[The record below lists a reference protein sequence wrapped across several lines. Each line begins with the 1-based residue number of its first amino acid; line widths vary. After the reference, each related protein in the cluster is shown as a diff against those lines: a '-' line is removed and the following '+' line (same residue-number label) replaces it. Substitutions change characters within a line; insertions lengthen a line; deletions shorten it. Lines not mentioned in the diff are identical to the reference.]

1 MYGTSRSGVSVEK
14 QWTEAVLR
22 FVRENVDKRYLSDD
36 KDHLRKLDAY
46 LRDRLLSQINMDT
59 LWPFIHDH
67 RERDGVMNSTINRAL
82 EIVWRV
88 LQLARDEWQWL
99 QRFSR
104 SYTTGT
110 QAAYSHSHP

>member
-1 MYGTSRSGVSVEK
+1 VVSRY
-14 QWTEAVLR
+14 
-22 FVRENVDKRYLSDD
+22 VRENVDKRYLSDD